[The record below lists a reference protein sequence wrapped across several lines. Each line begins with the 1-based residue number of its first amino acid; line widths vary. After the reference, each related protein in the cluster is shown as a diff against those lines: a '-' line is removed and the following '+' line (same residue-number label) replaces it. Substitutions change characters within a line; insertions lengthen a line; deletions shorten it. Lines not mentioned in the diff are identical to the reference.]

1 MLKTYSNEA
10 VQQILQEAIILDKN
24 NDISRSQLQEI
35 AAEVGISAETLNK
48 AETAWLERQEKSQR
62 QAKRKQEFIRLHL
75 IPYIVV
81 NIFLILLNLVTTPQY
96 FWSVYPILGWGL
108 GVTIDG
114 FCLSPIGNK
123 KKMDLYSSMRIG

>member
-10 VQQILQEAIILDKN
+10 VQQILHEAIIIDQD

-35 AAEVGISAETLNK
+35 AAEVGISAATLKK

-75 IPYIVV
+75 IPYVVV
-81 NIFLILLNLVTTPQY
+81 NVFLILLNLITTPQY

-108 GVTIDG
+108 GVAIDG
-114 FCLSPIGNK
+114 FCLSQIVNNK
-123 KKMDLYSSMRIG
+123 

>member
-10 VQQILQEAIILDKN
+10 VQQILQEAIILDQD

-35 AAEVGISAETLNK
+35 AAEVGISATTLK
-48 AETAWLERQEKSQR
+48 EAETAWLERQKKSQR
-62 QAKRKQEFIRLHL
+62 QAKRKREFIRLHL

-108 GVTIDG
+108 GVAIDG
-114 FCLSPIGNK
+114 FCLSQVENK
-123 KKMDLYSSMRIG
+123 KKTDLSNQ